1 MILIITIGNISIFR
15 NKLTL
20 VVVMNA
26 SNNQSESDS
35 EEAVSSPSIG
45 ESPMVT
51 NGDTNDDK
59 VPDDSTATSSA
70 CKETSA

>member
-1 MILIITIGNISIFR
+1 
-15 NKLTL
+15 
-20 VVVMNA
+20 MNA
-26 SNNQSESDS
+26 SNNQSESDA

-70 CKETSA
+70 CKETSAWNLLPRIFSSWQFFEVIN

>member
-1 MILIITIGNISIFR
+1 
-15 NKLTL
+15 
-20 VVVMNA
+20 MNA
-26 SNNQSESDS
+26 SNNQSESDA

-51 NGDTNDDK
+51 NSDTNGDK
-59 VPDDSTATSSA
+59 APDDSTATSSA

>member
-1 MILIITIGNISIFR
+1 
-15 NKLTL
+15 
-20 VVVMNA
+20 MNA
-26 SNNQSESDS
+26 SNNQSESDA

-59 VPDDSTATSSA
+59 VPDDSTAISSA
-70 CKETSA
+70 CKETSAWNLLQRIFSSWQLFEVIN

>member
-1 MILIITIGNISIFR
+1 
-15 NKLTL
+15 
-20 VVVMNA
+20 MNA
-26 SNNQSESDS
+26 SNNQSESDA

-59 VPDDSTATSSA
+59 VPDDFTATSSA

>member
-1 MILIITIGNISIFR
+1 M
-15 NKLTL
+15 TL

-26 SNNQSESDS
+26 SNNQSESDA

-51 NGDTNDDK
+51 NRDTNVDK
-59 VPDDSTATSSA
+59 APDEDDSTATSSA